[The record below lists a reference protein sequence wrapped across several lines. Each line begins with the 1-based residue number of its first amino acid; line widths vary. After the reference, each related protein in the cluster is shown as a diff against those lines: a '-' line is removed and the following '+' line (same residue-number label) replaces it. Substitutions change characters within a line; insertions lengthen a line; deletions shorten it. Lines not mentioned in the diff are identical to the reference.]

1 MIPSHKYRQ
10 SNCLARQLK
19 VWGDENIHTD
29 DDDAASFRCFFS
41 NPNQTITLA
50 TVLLSLLTI
59 LAITGK
65 FQICEFN
72 WLELSIDQINLEI
85 KNNEEDIRK
94 INQRNFFIEYTIFFF
109 NIIFAKVG
117 MF

>member
-10 SNCLARQLK
+10 SNYLARQLK

-29 DDDAASFRCFFS
+29 YDDAASFRCFFS

-59 LAITGK
+59 FAITGK

-72 WLELSIDQINLEI
+72 
-85 KNNEEDIRK
+85 
-94 INQRNFFIEYTIFFF
+94 
-109 NIIFAKVG
+109 
-117 MF
+117 